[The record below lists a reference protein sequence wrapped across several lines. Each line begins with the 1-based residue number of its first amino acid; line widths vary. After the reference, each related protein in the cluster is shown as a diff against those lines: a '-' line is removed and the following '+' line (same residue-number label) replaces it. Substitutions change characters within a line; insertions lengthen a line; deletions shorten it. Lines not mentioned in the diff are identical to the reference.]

1 MDRADPRAGEHG
13 ERRLRDHRQID
24 GDPVALLRPGRLQH
38 IGEAADLRVKLAIAD
53 PPRFRL
59 GVIRL
64 PDDGNVVAP
73 AFQMPVKAV
82 GADVQHPVLE
92 PFYAEVRLVEGPVR
106 YLGEWL
112 DPVDPPAV
120 FQPEGVG
127 IAKRLPIHFRITRRI
142 HLRTRGPFGRNWN
155 HRLGTHQ
162 SLSRSEEHTSE
173 LQSLMRLSY
182 AVFCLKKKT

>member
-1 MDRADPRAGEHG
+1 
-13 ERRLRDHRQID
+13 
-24 GDPVALLRPGRLQH
+24 
-38 IGEAADLRVKLAIAD
+38 
-53 PPRFRL
+53 
-59 GVIRL
+59 
-64 PDDGNVVAP
+64 
-73 AFQMPVKAV
+73 MPVKAV

-162 SLSRSEEHTSE
+162 RLSFILIRFESLRPQRGRSEEHTSE
-173 LQSLMRLSY
+173 LQSLMRNSY
-182 AVFCLKKKT
+182 AVFCLEKK

>member
-1 MDRADPRAGEHG
+1 
-13 ERRLRDHRQID
+13 
-24 GDPVALLRPGRLQH
+24 
-38 IGEAADLRVKLAIAD
+38 
-53 PPRFRL
+53 
-59 GVIRL
+59 
-64 PDDGNVVAP
+64 
-73 AFQMPVKAV
+73 MPVKGV
-82 GADVQHPVLE
+82 GADVQQPVLE

-127 IAKRLPIHFRITRRI
+127 IAKRLPTHFRITRRI

-162 SLSRSEEHTSE
+162 SLSFILIRFERSEEHTYE
-173 LQSLMRLSY
+173 LQSLMRISY
-182 AVFCLKKKT
+182 AVFCLKKKKKT

>member
-1 MDRADPRAGEHG
+1 MIRRPPRST
-13 ERRLRDHRQID
+13 RTDTLFPYTTLFRSHRQID

-112 DPVDPPAV
+112 DP
-120 FQPEGVG
+120 E
-127 IAKRLPIHFRITRRI
+127 I
-142 HLRTRGPFGRNWN
+142 GRA
-155 HRLGTHQ
+155 H
-162 SLSRSEEHTSE
+162 
-173 LQSLMRLSY
+173 
-182 AVFCLKKKT
+182 V

>member
-1 MDRADPRAGEHG
+1 
-13 ERRLRDHRQID
+13 
-24 GDPVALLRPGRLQH
+24 
-38 IGEAADLRVKLAIAD
+38 
-53 PPRFRL
+53 
-59 GVIRL
+59 
-64 PDDGNVVAP
+64 
-73 AFQMPVKAV
+73 MPVKAV

-162 SLSRSEEHTSE
+162 SLSFYPYPVRVTRAAARSAEPGRTIGRRRRTPVAAGKLRRIGDRAMLHAIRKAGVGGLREEEKIRITRKDE
-173 LQSLMRLSY
+173 RP
-182 AVFCLKKKT
+182 